1 MTFEGHSG
9 YRFLGAGE
17 GLTLEVS
24 GPTWLSC
31 LARAVEG
38 FGAQYADV
46 HPSVVGSA
54 RSVRIGETRVLTG
67 LLDACLGLLRA
78 GSVPLT
84 AIAAMGWP
92 GGWTVDL
99 ELAAGRGTRVHTD
112 PPGRIEWTCAKL
124 EHRDGG
130 WLGRV
135 IGAPC

>member
-31 LARAVEG
+31 LARAVEA
-38 FGAQYADV
+38 FAAQYADV
-46 HPSVVGSA
+46 HPSVVGS
-54 RSVRIGETRVLTG
+54 SQLVRVGDSRVLTG
-67 LLDACLGLLRA
+67 LLDACLALLKTGL
-78 GSVPLT
+78 VPLT
-84 AIAAMGWP
+84 ATAAVEGP
-92 GGWTVDL
+92 EGWTVDL

-112 PPGRIEWTCAKL
+112 PPGRIEWTCAQI
-124 EHRDGG
+124 EHRHGG
-130 WLGRV
+130 WRGRI